1 MVKVIEV
8 SLDIFFGVAALSA
21 LALGAAIQ
29 APRILVG
36 AVKQEI
42 EIYRKKS

>member
-1 MVKVIEV
+1 GKAIEV

-29 APRILVG
+29 APGLLITV
-36 AVKQEI
+36 AKEEI
-42 EIYRKKS
+42 EIRRKKS

>member
-1 MVKVIEV
+1 MGKAIEV

-29 APRILVG
+29 APRILV
-36 AVKQEI
+36 AAAKEEFEI
-42 EIYRKKS
+42 RRKKS